1 MKAMGSLGGR
11 LLNLIVPKTRASA
24 CLCWYNRCTLPDG
37 TESTRE
43 CCKMG
48 GHLYCEPC
56 GGG

>member
-1 MKAMGSLGGR
+1 MGSLGGR